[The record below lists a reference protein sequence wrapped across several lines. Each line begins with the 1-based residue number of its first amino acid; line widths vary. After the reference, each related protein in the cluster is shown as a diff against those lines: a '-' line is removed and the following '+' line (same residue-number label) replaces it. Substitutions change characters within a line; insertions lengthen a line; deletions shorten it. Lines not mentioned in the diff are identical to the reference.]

1 SDGGKGH
8 DGMANVVHVHVDAAE
23 RAAVNG
29 DAGFAL
35 LYAATHLLKNVD
47 ETDVALEAVLGQA
60 GDGDAAAEDRGG
72 GPEIG
77 GGGGVGFDGIPSW
90 TVVSACRSAALGVSP
105 HLPALVVPQPHHG
118 DRHLDVGLGHKGT
131 LDPDCDRAIVI
142 GVVGGRHEEAAEE
155 LATDFGPNSDCPA
168 SLSPVALNNHWRTPV
183 PILAIR
189 SHSVNLVQRVEQVLD
204 GSLTH
209 ARDTI
214 KAILSLAGRN

>member
-1 SDGGKGH
+1 RQFLYLGAQSPQLGCQSDNAIRLLVSNVRDVADARRTVGKASDRGKGH
-8 DGMANVVHVHVDAAE
+8 DGIANVVHVHVDAAE

-90 TVVSACRSAALGVSP
+90 TVVSACRSDAVDVS
-105 HLPALVVPQPHHG
+105 LDLLDLVVPQPHH
-118 DRHLDVGLGHKGT
+118 
-131 LDPDCDRAIVI
+131 
-142 GVVGGRHEEAAEE
+142 
-155 LATDFGPNSDCPA
+155 
-168 SLSPVALNNHWRTPV
+168 
-183 PILAIR
+183 
-189 SHSVNLVQRVEQVLD
+189 
-204 GSLTH
+204 
-209 ARDTI
+209 
-214 KAILSLAGRN
+214 